1 MKHRIRL
8 TIIPILC
15 LGLMLLC
22 ACSYESKFVGTWAG
36 DGTLDVRGGVTSYE
50 YATQF
55 VFRSDGTATATVNGT
70 DVHFQYSASDD
81 SLTLRE
87 DGVGSHGMPYTI
99 SGNTLRIKTGGESYA
114 EFTKT
119 K

>member
-1 MKHRIRL
+1 MKRCIRPVAVL
-8 TIIPILC
+8 SLC
-15 LGLMLLC
+15 FSLMLLC
-22 ACSYESKFVGTWAG
+22 ACSHESKFVGTWAG

-50 YATQF
+50 HATQF
-55 VFRSDGTATATVNGT
+55 VFRSDGTATSTVNGNE
-70 DVHFQYSASDD
+70 VHFQYSASDD

-99 SGNTLRIKTGGESYA
+99 KGNTLTITTGGEPA
-114 EFTKT
+114 VFTKT